1 MNQITIGLLTTMVA
15 TCLYGETLSA
25 DTKMDAFVSGLLGKM
40 TLEEK
45 IGQLNLL
52 SVGFDVTGPMVS
64 KDVEANIRNGLV
76 GGVFNTYTPAAVRKL
91 QDLAVNQSRL
101 HIPLLFGYDV
111 IHGHKT
117 IFPIPLALACTW
129 NPDLI
134 ERSARIA
141 AAEASADGLHW
152 TFSPMVDIARG
163 PRWGRIAEGAGEDP
177 YLGCPSP
184 LFRRS

>member
-1 MNQITIGLLTTMVA
+1 MCQITIGLLITLVA
-15 TCLYGETLSA
+15 TSLYGETLSA
-25 DTKMDAFVSGLLGKM
+25 DTKVDAFVSGLLGKM

-52 SVGFDVTGPMVS
+52 SVGVDVTGPIVS

-91 QDLAVNQSRL
+91 QDRAVSQSRL

-129 NPDLI
+129 NPELV
-134 ERSARIA
+134 ERSAHIA
-141 AAEASADGLHW
+141 ATEASADGLA
-152 TFSPMVDIARG
+152 SIQRLVARD
-163 PRWGRIAEGAGEDP
+163 AGVS
-177 YLGCPSP
+177 LGCVHHHLLNAPRFEAHP
-184 LFRRS
+184 VPRSEYA